1 MVITFTS
8 FAALQQRRLD
18 AAATKGEAARGALT
32 TAESLCVGI
41 ASALIGGLC
50 TQPIDVV
57 KTRMMTQAAA
67 AGVAPYAD
75 ALDCVRT
82 MLAHEGPAAFFAGL
96 MQRSLYMGPLWA
108 IQFAINERL
117 KAAMLER
124 NQCGHASPP

>member
-96 MQRSLYMGPLWA
+96 PQRSLYMGPLWA
-108 IQFAINERL
+108 LQFGLNAKFTRKL
-117 KAAMLER
+117 LARKAR
-124 NQCGHASPP
+124 RRSP